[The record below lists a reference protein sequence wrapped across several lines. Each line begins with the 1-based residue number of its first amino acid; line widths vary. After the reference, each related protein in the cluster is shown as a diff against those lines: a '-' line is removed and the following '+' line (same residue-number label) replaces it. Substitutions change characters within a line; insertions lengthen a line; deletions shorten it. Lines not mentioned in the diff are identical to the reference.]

1 MFELRLTRGERDL
14 LAEVL
19 DSYLGDVR
27 VQIGNADNFDFREN
41 LKEKERTL
49 ARVLVALKQIKEGLL
64 TG

>member
-19 DSYLGDVR
+19 DSYLGDLR
-27 VQIGNADNFDFREN
+27 VQIANTDNFDFREN

-49 ARVLVALKQIKEGLL
+49 ARVLVALRQIKEGLL

>member
-1 MFELRLTRGERDL
+1 MFELRLTYGERDL

-19 DSYLGDVR
+19 DSYLGDLR
-27 VQIGNADNFDFREN
+27 VQIANTDNFDFREN

>member
-14 LAEVL
+14 LGEVL
-19 DSYLGDVR
+19 DSYLGDLR
-27 VQIGNADNFDFREN
+27 VQIANTDNFDFREN